1 MNSEGD
7 TRELDSEDMS
17 ELADGN
23 ELALNR
29 LMDRHGERM
38 LRFLCRILGD
48 EQEAMDLTQE
58 AFLRVYKHCHRFNPK
73 KKFTTWLYT
82 IGSNLSRDRIRWR
95 KRHPAIPFSV
105 ISRDEDMRPGENKMD
120 EHPVPHEQSATNEE
134 AILVKKAVGELP
146 EELKIPVILAEYE
159 GRTHSEIASI
169 VKCSEKAVEM
179 RLYRARKKLR
189 ARLAN
194 ILNL

>member
-58 AFLRVYKHCHRFNPK
+58 AFLRV
-73 KKFTTWLYT
+73 
-82 IGSNLSRDRIRWR
+82 
-95 KRHPAIPFSV
+95 
-105 ISRDEDMRPGENKMD
+105 
-120 EHPVPHEQSATNEE
+120 
-134 AILVKKAVGELP
+134 
-146 EELKIPVILAEYE
+146 
-159 GRTHSEIASI
+159 
-169 VKCSEKAVEM
+169 
-179 RLYRARKKLR
+179 
-189 ARLAN
+189 
-194 ILNL
+194 